1 MDVVMIF
8 VNGKRFRYA
17 PSFKNAPFCQWLLMN
32 WDMNIGPVTAYVKLL
47 VVWIWGFVEIVFAL
61 LAYFFD

>member
-1 MDVVMIF
+1 M
-8 VNGKRFRYA
+8 VNKKLHYLHIL
-17 PSFKNAPFCQWLLMN
+17 PMTTTLLMN